1 MLFCTQL
8 APARHVIQVGEKIST
23 SRVWPSARLNSDL
36 RVEMAFSAMTPPGRE
51 VAAGRAG
58 AVETPGADVPG
69 AGVPGA
75 VDAGDEEHETIRRP
89 DTATIT
95 AVIAARAGRD
105 PLALGH
111 ALPIAAL
118 FPAHVQHV
126 TGPARRIPNK
136 PLAHAK

>member
-1 MLFCTQL
+1 
-8 APARHVIQVGEKIST
+8 VGEKIST

-51 VAAGRAG
+51 EAAGRAG
-58 AVETPGADVPG
+58 AVETPGAD
-69 AGVPGA
+69 VPGA

-89 DTATIT
+89 DTAAIT
-95 AVIAARAGRD
+95 AVIATRAGRD